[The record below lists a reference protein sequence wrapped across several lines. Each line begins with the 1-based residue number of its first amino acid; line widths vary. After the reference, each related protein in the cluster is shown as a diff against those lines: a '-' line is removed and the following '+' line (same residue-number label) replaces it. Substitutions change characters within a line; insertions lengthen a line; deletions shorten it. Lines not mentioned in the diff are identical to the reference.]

1 MQEQAMKIRPN
12 ATPVCL
18 ADDQILSLTEA
29 RGWTVECRRGR
40 LWITQDGDPRDI
52 FIGAGERFTFD
63 RDTPVLV
70 SALGESTVA
79 WRPVPAPQ
87 RFAEWLQAVAR
98 RMAPRRAR
106 WSTAL

>member
-1 MQEQAMKIRPN
+1 MKIRPN

-18 ADDQILSLTEA
+18 ADDQIVALSEA

-52 FIGAGERFTFD
+52 VIAAGEQFTFD
-63 RDTPVLV
+63 RDTPTLV

-79 WRPVPAPQ
+79 WRPAPQ
-87 RFAEWLQAVAR
+87 ARPIAQWLQAVTR
-98 RMAPRRAR
+98 RLEPFHRLQR
-106 WSTAL
+106 LDEVG